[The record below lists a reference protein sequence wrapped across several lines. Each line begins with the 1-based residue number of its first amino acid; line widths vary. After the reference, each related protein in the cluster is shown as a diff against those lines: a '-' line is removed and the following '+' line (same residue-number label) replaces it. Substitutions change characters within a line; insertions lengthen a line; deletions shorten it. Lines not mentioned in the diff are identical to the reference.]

1 VAHFF
6 EQEMLVFIKQTSS
19 ANNKKRRAVKMIG
32 IIIVSFIALVL
43 LTFFGVIREIIP
55 AATRANHKINTPNG
69 IDLMELVEIGGI
81 KQALYFRGQDKDNPV
96 ILFLHGGPGFAN
108 IPFIHTFQ
116 YDWENDFTIVNW
128 DQRNSGKTL
137 AANDPAA
144 VADTLTI
151 ERAVADAHEVTQYI
165 KQKLGKEK
173 IIVLGQSWG
182 AALGTILVQTYPE
195 DYSMYIGTG
204 QAANGIEGARL
215 CYEKALE
222 LSRAAGNQKDV
233 DALMALAPYPPA
245 AFDESIFHK
254 AEAIGKYQAKYK
266 IGVSVGLDTLL
277 PAFTSP
283 YYTTGEI
290 IAFIKGVV
298 NQKQYHSGVYP
309 FFFEYNAHNYG
320 TDYQIPIYYIQGEND
335 WQTPYPLAKAFF
347 EEISA
352 PDKVFFTIPN
362 AGHFTTL
369 DNKDEFTRVLLEEIR
384 PLLEK

>member
-1 VAHFF
+1 
-6 EQEMLVFIKQTSS
+6 M
-19 ANNKKRRAVKMIG
+19 G
-32 IIIVSFIALVL
+32 IIVALIIALIL
-43 LTFFGVIREIIP
+43 LIFFGVIRGIIP
-55 AATRANHKINTPNG
+55 AGIRANHIINTPGG
-69 IDLMELVEIGGI
+69 IDQMEMVEIGGI
-81 KQALYFRGQDKDNPV
+81 KQALYFRGQNKDNPV

-116 YDWENDFTIVNW
+116 YDWENDYTIVNW

-137 AANDPAA
+137 SANDPVTVAA
-144 VADTLTI
+144 TLTI
-151 ERAVADAHEVTQYI
+151 ERVIADAHEVTQYI

-173 IIVLGQSWG
+173 IIVLGHSWG

-195 DYSMYIGTG
+195 EYSMYIGTG
-204 QAANGIEGARL
+204 QAVNGIEGARL

-254 AEAIGKYQAKYK
+254 AEVIGKYQAKYK

-283 YYTTGEI
+283 YYTIGEI

-298 NQKQYHSGVYP
+298 NQKKYHSGIYP
-309 FFFEYNAHNYG
+309 FFFEYNARNYG
-320 TDYQIPIYYIQGEND
+320 TDYKITVCYIQGEND
-335 WQTPYPLAKAFF
+335 WQTPYSLAESFY

-352 PDKVFFTIPN
+352 PYKVIYSIPD
-362 AGHFTTL
+362 AGHFTIIG
-369 DNKDEFTRVLLEEIR
+369 NKREFTHILVTRIR
-384 PLLEK
+384 PRLAKNVLF